1 MTPLQ
6 ALTRRLMGSSNAPL
20 NSDAVIKSCKELE
33 LAVDLSQKLLR
44 VLEKVKSAAAA
55 KAEESRRKSEQR
67 EIKIEPLEEECHIQQ
82 KPEEITSGYPSIHY
96 LREPR
101 ESVFQ
106 RQILPDSQT
115 YPEEALSGSSR
126 LNDGIRQKER
136 ISPDFAGI
144 INPFHTSSRSDQS
157 WRLPDNSASLN
168 EREER
173 RMPDTSQGR
182 RLSPDFDAF
191 QNPFASQEHRTLN
204 RSIGRDSPDF
214 TIPLKIGSSVRR
226 YDRNNSKERQLS
238 SFDDVMKTKREEE
251 RPGFSHDQILSDSRR
266 QMSRDRDIQDQFQ
279 ERRSSNFDTDYW
291 PNRDF
296 VGERKGGQNLDRN
309 FTTLSNSQTTQNIY
323 PDPFGS
329 GQISQRSLNFQCQEK
344 QSVDEPI
351 SKANDILAK
360 AKAKLMAKRLKPSSE
375 QQSLEQFKD
384 PQSETLSEQ
393 PSFNS
398 RSHFACRVPEYFG
411 NQRIPDQVSFNPF
424 HSQSSQAQSSS
435 NHFLNPLSDTSSS
448 RVFQQEFP
456 DQRMNAKQGFSQNL
470 PGVKQ
475 DHLGAA
481 VIKQEKPDDPDG
493 NPVDWDKLSF
503 LLNSTP
509 DHYQTN
515 SDRSYYQ

>member
-1 MTPLQ
+1 M
-6 ALTRRLMGSSNAPL
+6 
-20 NSDAVIKSCKELE
+20 
-33 LAVDLSQKLLR
+33 
-44 VLEKVKSAAAA
+44 
-55 KAEESRRKSEQR
+55 
-67 EIKIEPLEEECHIQQ
+67 
-82 KPEEITSGYPSIHY
+82 
-96 LREPR
+96 
-101 ESVFQ
+101 FQ
-106 RQILPDSQT
+106 RQRLPDSRT
-115 YPEEALSGSSR
+115 YTVEDLSGSSR
-126 LNDGIRQKER
+126 HNDGIRQKER
-136 ISPDFAGI
+136 ISPVFAGI
-144 INPFHTSSRSDQS
+144 INPFHSSSPSDRS
-157 WRLPDNSASLN
+157 WRLPDNAASIN
-168 EREER
+168 EREEP
-173 RMPDTSQGR
+173 RMPDTTQGR

-204 RSIGRDSPDF
+204 RIGRDSPDF

-226 YDRNNSKERQLS
+226 YDRNDSKERQLS
-238 SFDDVMKTKREEE
+238 SFDDVMKANREE
-251 RPGFSHDQILSDSRR
+251 RSGFSHDQTLSDSNR

-279 ERRSSNFDTDYW
+279 ERRSSNFGTDYL

-296 VGERKGGQNLDRN
+296 DGERKGGQNLDRN
-309 FTTLSNSQTTQNIY
+309 FPTLSNSQTTQNIY

-329 GQISQRSLNFQCQEK
+329 GQISQRSLNFQRLEK
-344 QSVDEPI
+344 QSVGEPI

-360 AKAKLMAKRLKPSSE
+360 AKAKLMAKRLKSSSE
-375 QQSLEQFKD
+375 QQSSEQFKD
-384 PQSETLSEQ
+384 PQSETLSDQ
-393 PSFNS
+393 HSFNS
-398 RSHFACRVPEYFG
+398 RSNFASRLPEYFG

-435 NHFLNPLSDTSSS
+435 NQFLNPLSDTSSS
-448 RVFQQEFP
+448 RVFMQEFP

-481 VIKQEKPDDPDG
+481 KIKQEKPDDPDG